1 MAVFICTL
9 IFKISGMHIYWLFVY
24 IYMCGRGKGVGWV
37 GEVLL
42 CGCVSERKRYM
53 YGCMCVLIAVFF
65 ICV

>member
-1 MAVFICTL
+1 MAVFICAL
-9 IFKISGMHIYWLFVY
+9 IFKISTMHTYRLCLYV
-24 IYMCGRGKGVGWV
+24 CGRREGVGRV

-53 YGCMCVLIAVFF
+53 YGCACVLIAVFL